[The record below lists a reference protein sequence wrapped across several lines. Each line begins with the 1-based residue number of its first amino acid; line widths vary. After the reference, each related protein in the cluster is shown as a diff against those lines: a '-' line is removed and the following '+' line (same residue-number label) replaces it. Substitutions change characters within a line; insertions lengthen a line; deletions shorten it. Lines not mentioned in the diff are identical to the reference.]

1 MPGVTRELIEHE
13 LHVDPKAKPV
23 KQSLRRFTQHKRDVI
38 KKEIARLLD
47 VGFIQEVYHPDWLA
61 NLVLVSKTNK
71 EQRMCIDYT
80 DLNNACQKDP
90 FDLSQIDQVMD
101 STAGCSLLSS
111 LDCYS
116 GYNQIPL
123 KVKDQIKTNFITLF
137 DAFYYTTMLFGQK
150 SMGATY
156 HRGIEKSPHHQLR
169 RNMEGCIDGVV
180 IKTRESDDLISDLA
194 ETFDSLRKFSS

>member
-1 MPGVTRELIEHE
+1 
-13 LHVDPKAKPV
+13 
-23 KQSLRRFTQHKRDVI
+23 
-38 KKEIARLLD
+38 
-47 VGFIQEVYHPDWLA
+47 VYHPDWLA

-80 DLNNACQKDP
+80 DLNNACKKDP
-90 FDLSQIDQVMD
+90 FDRSQIDQVMD

-156 HRGIEKSPHHQLR
+156 HRGIEKSPHHQLG
-169 RNMEGCIDGVV
+169 RNMEACIDGVV